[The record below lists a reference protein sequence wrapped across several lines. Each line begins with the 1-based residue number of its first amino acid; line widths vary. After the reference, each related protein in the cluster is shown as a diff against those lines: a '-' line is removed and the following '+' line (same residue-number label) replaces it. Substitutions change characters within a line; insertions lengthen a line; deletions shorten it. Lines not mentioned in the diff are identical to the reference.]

1 MDNTPDPVQPAA
13 APARAPE
20 PARRRLLKTAGA
32 AAAGTAA
39 IVGAPFIRN
48 AAAAETTVWKIQTS
62 WPAGV
67 GLNTFK
73 AWANSIKEKTGGEL
87 EFKPFAAK
95 EVVGDFELLDGVR
108 NGVLEAMNSF
118 TVYWVG
124 KIPSSAFMSSY
135 LMGLRYPH
143 EWDIFFYSKGGLEM
157 IREVFAKQGLVYVNR
172 IHHGPNIVHSKKPIR
187 TAEDFKGLKLRVP
200 GGMIAEGFAAIGART
215 TLLPG
220 GEVFSALEKG
230 TVDAADYT
238 GPAVNWDLGFQQVT
252 KYIWMGPPG
261 LESIYQPVDLM
272 DFVVRKDV
280 HDKLS
285 PKMKVWLDDEIQ
297 VYSNVHF
304 AAIQKADLEAW
315 GKFLKAGTQINRLPA
330 DDLPKFQ
337 KIAVPIWF
345 KWANK
350 DKDAARIFK
359 VQLDLMES
367 PTCGYVTPDM
377 YKGLKLEV

>member
-1 MDNTPDPVQPAA
+1 MQKSNSQTRRKFLRGAALAGASTAVA
-13 APARAPE
+13 APY
-20 PARRRLLKTAGA
+20 
-32 AAAGTAA
+32 
-39 IVGAPFIRN
+39 IRN
-48 AAAAETTVWKIQTS
+48 AEAATTTTWKVQTS

-73 AWANSIKEKTGGEL
+73 AWCNSIKEKTGGEL

-95 EVVGDFELLDGVR
+95 EVVGDFELLDGVK

-118 TVYWVG
+118 CVYWVG
-124 KIPSSAFMSSY
+124 KIPATAFLSSY
-135 LMGLRYPH
+135 LMGPRDPH
-143 EWDIFFYSKGGLEM
+143 EWDIFFYSKGGVQM
-157 IREVFAKQGLVYVNR
+157 AREIYAKQGLYWVGR

-187 TAEDFKGLKLRVP
+187 SIEDFKGLKLRVP

-252 KYIWMGPPG
+252 KYIWMGPVG

-272 DFVVRKDV
+272 DLVVNMSV
-280 HDKLS
+280 WNKLS
-285 PKMKVWLDDEIQ
+285 PAMKLWVENETEA
-297 VYSNVHF
+297 YSAAHF
-304 AAIQKADLEAW
+304 GAIQKADMEAW
-315 GKFLKAGTQINRLPA
+315 SKFEKAGTQINRLPVE
-330 DDLPKFQ
+330 DLEKFQ
-337 KIAVPIWF
+337 RVAVPIWF

-350 DKDAARIFK
+350 DKDAARVFK
-359 VQLDLMES
+359 AQLDLMES
-367 PTCGYVTPDM
+367 PSLGYVTPDM
-377 YKGLKLEV
+377 YKGQKLDL

>member
-1 MDNTPDPVQPAA
+1 MQKSNSQTRRKFLRGAALAGASTAVA
-13 APARAPE
+13 APY
-20 PARRRLLKTAGA
+20 
-32 AAAGTAA
+32 
-39 IVGAPFIRN
+39 IRN
-48 AAAAETTVWKIQTS
+48 AEAATTTTWKVQTS

-73 AWANSIKEKTGGEL
+73 AWCNSIKEKTGGEL

-95 EVVGDFELLDGVR
+95 EVVGDFELLDGVK

-118 TVYWVG
+118 CVYWVG
-124 KIPSSAFMSSY
+124 KIPATAFLSSY
-135 LMGLRYPH
+135 LMGPRYPH
-143 EWDIFFYSKGGLEM
+143 EWDIFFYSKGGVQM
-157 IREVFAKQGLVYVNR
+157 AREIYAKQGLYWVGR

-187 TAEDFKGLKLRVP
+187 SIEDFKGLKLRVP

-252 KYIWMGPPG
+252 KYIWMGPVG

-272 DFVVRKDV
+272 DLVVNMSV
-280 HDKLS
+280 WNKLS
-285 PKMKVWLDDEIQ
+285 PAMKLWVENETEA
-297 VYSNVHF
+297 YSAAHF
-304 AAIQKADLEAW
+304 GAIQKADMEAW
-315 GKFLKAGTQINRLPA
+315 SKFEKAGTQINRLPVE
-330 DDLPKFQ
+330 DLEKFQ
-337 KIAVPIWF
+337 RVAVPIWF

-350 DKDAARIFK
+350 DKDAARLFK
-359 VQLDLMES
+359 AQLEIMES
-367 PTCGYVTPDM
+367 PTVGYVTPDM
-377 YKGLKLEV
+377 YKGLMIDL